1 MNRNEK
7 IRIIKGLLLGT
18 IELEELSEPKIEVW
32 IQVIG
37 TDSYKHFKTEE
48 ILSKLEI
55 VARENLNRK
64 IIRMD
69 FVKGKKIL

>member
-7 IRIIKGLLLGT
+7 IRLIKGLLLGT
-18 IELEELSEPKIEVW
+18 IELEELTEPEIEVW

-37 TDSYKHFKTEE
+37 TDSYRHFKSGESLTKSD
-48 ILSKLEI
+48 LSGREKL
-55 VARENLNRK
+55 NKK

-69 FVKGKKIL
+69 FVAGKTIL

>member
-7 IRIIKGLLLGT
+7 IRIIKGLMLGT
-18 IELEELSEPKIEVW
+18 IELEELAEPVIEVW

-37 TDSYKHFKTEE
+37 TDSYKHFKTGET
-48 ILSKLEI
+48 IAKSDLSGKE
-55 VARENLNRK
+55 RLNKK

-69 FVKGKKIL
+69 FVNGKTIL

>member
-7 IRIIKGLLLGT
+7 IRLIRGLLMGT
-18 IELEELSEPKIEVW
+18 IELEEIAEPKIEVW

-37 TDSYKHFKTEE
+37 TDSYKYFKTGE
-48 ILSKLEI
+48 IMTKSELSG
-55 VARENLNRK
+55 RERLNKK

-69 FVKGKKIL
+69 FVEGKTIL

>member
-18 IELEELSEPKIEVW
+18 IELEELSEPEIEVW

-37 TDSYKHFKTEE
+37 TDSYKHFKTGEAMTKAD
-48 ILSKLEI
+48 LSG
-55 VARENLNRK
+55 RERLNEK
-64 IIRMD
+64 IIRME
-69 FVKGKKIL
+69 FVEGKTIL

>member
-7 IRIIKGLLLGT
+7 IRLIRGLLMGT
-18 IELEELSEPKIEVW
+18 IELEELAEPEIEVW
-32 IQVIG
+32 IQVFG

-55 VARENLNRK
+55 VARENLHRK

-69 FVKGKKIL
+69 FVPGKTIL